1 MYHKSHP
8 DVKIMAKREERYGI
22 AGVGSKLVLSTM
34 LGKEE
39 ISVSIIDRLLVEQI
53 GQRGKVELL
62 RTYSKDQY
70 HREGTKFLVLRLL
83 PRGHILKGSK
93 TRLCPTKKIWKLDYL
108 SAAIV
113 RRMGNNRLGV

>member
-62 RTYSKDQY
+62 RTYSKD
-70 HREGTKFLVLRLL
+70 
-83 PRGHILKGSK
+83 
-93 TRLCPTKKIWKLDYL
+93 
-108 SAAIV
+108 
-113 RRMGNNRLGV
+113 

>member
-1 MYHKSHP
+1 MF
-8 DVKIMAKREERYGI
+8 
-22 AGVGSKLVLSTM
+22 
-34 LGKEE
+34 GKEE
-39 ISVSIIDRLLVEQI
+39 ISVSIMDRLLVEQI
-53 GQRGKVELL
+53 DQRGQVELP

-113 RRMGNNRLGV
+113 RRRSSLEKVLMGNGEDLCAVRTLLEWGIIGSGYDTERD